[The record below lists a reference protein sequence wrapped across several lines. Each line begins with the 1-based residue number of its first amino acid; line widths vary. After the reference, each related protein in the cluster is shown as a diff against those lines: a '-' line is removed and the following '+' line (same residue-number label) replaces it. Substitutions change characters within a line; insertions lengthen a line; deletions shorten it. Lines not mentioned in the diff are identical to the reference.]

1 MSTKE
6 INVLDTN
13 VNLDESSIS
22 ATHTRTDIRVY
33 AAGTEIL
40 LYRGSN
46 KIILPGAAF
55 TARCHFELP
64 RTEVTPSYNT
74 ELQLENSVY
83 ETPSTPEKAYLFCV
97 GTDGCGRENS
107 QVREV
112 NYSKWLPTTY
122 MVPFRFPL
130 LSEDISVAKKE
141 KYHGRKVIGNR
152 AAYYFKTFESAPTL
166 IQRFE
171 DGTSIDSAIYYST
184 KDSEVETFVEL
195 RLKVT
200 EEECREFFAQTVG
213 INEARINTIQ
223 ICTAWKK
230 VIDDKVYYQDIRPLT
245 KYNMPNEQLIELSK
259 GLDIVYQIYY

>member
-33 AAGTEIL
+33 EAGTEIL

-64 RTEVTPSYNT
+64 RIEVTPSYNT

-130 LSEDISVAKKE
+130 LTEDISAVKKE

-171 DGTSIDSAIYYST
+171 DGTSIDSAIYYFTSHT
-184 KDSEVETFVEL
+184 SRL
-195 RLKVT
+195 RL
-200 EEECREFFAQTVG
+200 AYG
-213 INEARINTIQ
+213 I
-223 ICTAWKK
+223 
-230 VIDDKVYYQDIRPLT
+230 
-245 KYNMPNEQLIELSK
+245 LSK
-259 GLDIVYQIYY
+259 SQASSSLPPMNTLGENVLALTFILIFPSPGLDVTLYCAFFGTIK